1 MWKYYYNGV
10 TAVKQLKGSNYM
22 ALYCKVIIMHQK
34 SQKVVLIRIELYKYY
49 TTHVHFNIS
58 GP

>member
-1 MWKYYYNGV
+1 MWKHYYNGV

-34 SQKVVLIRIELYKYY
+34 SQKVVLIRIEL
-49 TTHVHFNIS
+49 
-58 GP
+58 